1 MQDLSPT
8 ATTNTAQALNSGI
21 FSDASTTGLL
31 LETRARLAHAL
42 QTSLDAAELL
52 PLFYRHSRG
61 LIDYSG
67 LTYKSAEGETL
78 QLGQKALHS
87 CHYNLTLPDT
97 DLGSISFYRKKR
109 FSETEQQCLESLLAS
124 LAFPLR
130 NAQHY
135 QNALRMALIDPLTQV
150 GNRAALD
157 KALEREHQLLQRSG
171 QVFALLM
178 IDIDHFKQINDE
190 HGHGVGDNIIASV
203 AATIDDVSRSTDMT
217 FRFGGEEFALIL
229 SATGAAGALITAERL
244 RRAVEQIRHVHNG
257 NTIHVTVSI
266 GLSAC
271 SEAGEPVSAL
281 IERAD
286 TALYNAKR
294 AGRNRSCCET
304 PPHKCVQAS
313 QQL

>member
-8 ATTNTAQALNSGI
+8 ATANTAEALRSGI
-21 FSDASTTGLL
+21 FTDASTTSAL
-31 LETRARLAHAL
+31 LEARARLAHAL

-67 LTYKSAEGETL
+67 LTYNDADGNVM
-78 QLGQKALHS
+78 QLGHKSVHS
-87 CHYNLTLPDT
+87 CRYNLTLPDA
-97 DLGSISFYRKKR
+97 DLGSISFFRKQR
-109 FSETEQQCLESLLAS
+109 FSESEQQCMETLLAS

-130 NAQHY
+130 NAQRY

-157 KALEREHQLLQRSG
+157 RALEREHQLLQRSG
-171 QVFALLM
+171 QPFALLM
-178 IDIDHFKQINDE
+178 IDIDHFKQINDRY
-190 HGHGVGDNIIASV
+190 GHGVGDKIIASV
-203 AATIDDVSRSTDMT
+203 ASTIDEVSRGTDMT

-244 RRAVEQIRHVHNG
+244 RRAVEKVRLLHDGHSICA
-257 NTIHVTVSI
+257 TASI
-266 GLSAC
+266 GVSAC
-271 SEAGEPVSAL
+271 AEPGEAVSQL

-286 TALYNAKR
+286 AALYKAKR
-294 AGRNRSCCET
+294 AGRNRSCCEA
-304 PPHKCVQAS
+304 PYQSAS
-313 QQL
+313 QAAKS